1 MDAGYPRQSEPMAS
15 QPRKFFPV
23 WPWNMYIPVHYL
35 RVTQTISFWPMEQTQ
50 HHQVLANGPPPLK
63 YFGLL
68 PTQPGGMPR
77 RLPCGAPSRRF
88 ILLILHQGCQALC
101 GSTVYEPQGIF
112 SFFSPDF
119 FGVFRCHLPNNNQ
132 DTHMCPISATFVLSP
147 HSVHCAVCPVAAVPR
162 VVTRTASQWAVSR
175 CRKFGR
181 AGLIR
186 PPIRP
191 TSPAELPVLD
201 SQGTGS
207 SVEAQSMQV
216 VLLKDCP
223 IPSASAIFL
232 SDRRL
237 LVPRHKI
244 K

>member
-1 MDAGYPRQSEPMAS
+1 MDAGYPRQSEPMAL
-15 QPRKFFPV
+15 QPRKCFPV

-77 RLPCGAPSRRF
+77 RLPCGASVDPPHPSPRLPSPLRF
-88 ILLILHQGCQALC
+88 HYLRAARH
-101 GSTVYEPQGIF
+101 IF
-112 SFFSPDF
+112 FFSPDF
-119 FGVFRCHLPNNNQ
+119 FGASFPLPFAEQQAGHASSQHL
-132 DTHMCPISATFVLSP
+132 CSISSLSARP
-147 HSVHCAVCPVAAVPR
+147 LLGLTSAGSLGVQSAVPR
-162 VVTRTASQWAVSR
+162 FVTRTASQWAVSR

-223 IPSASAIFL
+223 IPSPSAIFL
-232 SDRRL
+232 SSWCL
-237 LVPRHKI
+237 ASK
-244 K
+244 